1 MSSLFSL
8 VAIIKLAEGNIE
20 AFKSLMSDGNGIPT
34 TRAFPGNILFECT
47 QDLNDESTVRIYEK
61 WENKEAWDAYMKFRS
76 ETGFA
81 AQLSSFVAAPPQ
93 FFPVA
98 PIA

>member
-1 MSSLFSL
+1 MSSQFSL
-8 VAIIKLAEGNIE
+8 VAIIKLSESSVD
-20 AFKSLMSDGNGIPT
+20 AFKSLMCDPNGVPT

-47 QDLNDESTVRIYEK
+47 YDLNDETTIRIYEK

-81 AQLSSFVAAPPQ
+81 DQLSSFVAAPPQ
-93 FFPVA
+93 FVPVS

>member
-1 MSSLFSL
+1 MSTPFSL
-8 VAIIKLAEGNIE
+8 VAIIKLAEGSVDD
-20 AFKSLMSDGNGIPT
+20 FKALMSDPNGVPT

-47 QDLNDESTVRIYEK
+47 SDINNETTIRIYEK

-81 AQLSSFVAAPPQ
+81 DQLSSFVAAPPQ
-93 FFPVA
+93 FFPVSL
-98 PIA
+98 IA